1 MSGGRFVPT
10 AASFNT
16 ERDLKILKKP
26 PLDNRRSSYADASR
40 NNIIEEGSDQQQ
52 EVVGEEEEK
61 KNSVDEPMT
70 PQPGLTAQ
78 PGLRRPPMAGILDSR
93 APVILTSKPVF
104 SNLYKKRAEGENG
117 ESS

>member
-1 MSGGRFVPT
+1 MSGGRFVPS

-16 ERDLKILKKP
+16 ERDLKTKKP
-26 PLDNRRSSYADASR
+26 PLDNRRSSYADASS
-40 NNIIEEGSDQQQ
+40 NNIIEEGSDQQ
-52 EVVGEEEEK
+52 EVLGEEEEK

-78 PGLRRPPMAGILDSR
+78 PGLRRPQMAGILDSR